1 MTEPLPDNVIR
12 NPNRGFETFLISE
25 IYVPGGT
32 GRYVPNINDLIID
45 YTSGFY
51 RCTAVDYTTGIS
63 VLTRWD
69 PPRQNAIVDSMDV
82 LLGSGPGRASESY
95 RAYLDTSVVP
105 YILALDSRLHLYG
118 TGNRYAKFFR
128 GTDISQTT
136 GQVISQY
143 YDQNQTLLGENI
155 PLETVGLVDATN
167 IAIQTP
173 VVGYTMTQMPDGEV
187 VTVVIYD
194 DAGNVVSVNY
204 VTVKNSTF
212 IRSVDQSLEYIVS
225 IAIDSPYLS
234 PGDPTTIEIPV
245 NMVVDNIPMMG
256 VVTYNSGRVAR
267 IPIDGT
273 KMELLGLENYI
284 ATRAGQTVPVALTY
298 KMGSNEYSY
307 DMVVSVNN
315 HITVPY
321 QIRTAEPDLAYS
333 VRMYAYPE
341 WVDAITGYQ
350 LKFYLT
356 NLEREYVWDV
366 TPYVVAGEGSR
377 AFDPTQYGVLQRVS
391 FMVNLALLDPQF
403 TSYHHVETYEF
414 VLIGPPSE
422 ADDTTWEIGF
432 EPNQAPRYG
441 VSTQA
446 VVEYQSANNWRYD
459 ISMGL
464 STLSEWLAA
473 VYYRTLP
480 LYNTLT
486 EEQPPT
492 PTHFNF
498 RVGTHHEIFPISQW
512 NVLLQMHEGADPGDL
527 VYIEFI
533 RRVSDNDLQLAVAA
547 MPIAGEPAGT

>member
-32 GRYVPNINDLIID
+32 GRYVPNVNDFIID
-45 YTSGFY
+45 YDSGFY
-51 RCTAVDYTTGIS
+51 RCTSVDYTTGIS
-63 VLTRWD
+63 VLQRWD
-69 PPRQNAIVDSMDV
+69 PPRQNNVVDSIDV
-82 LLGSGPGRASESY
+82 LLGAGPGRASESY

-143 YDQNQTLLGENI
+143 YDQSGNMLGENI
-155 PLETVGLVDATN
+155 PLETVGLFDASN

-173 VVGYTMTQMPDGEV
+173 IVAYTMTQLQDGEV

-194 DAGNVVSVNY
+194 DAGNVKSVNY

-212 IRSVDQSLEYIVS
+212 VRSVDQSLEYIVNIS
-225 IAIDSPYLS
+225 IDSPYLD

-267 IPIDGT
+267 IPIDGY

-298 KMGSNEYSY
+298 RIGPNEYSY
-307 DMVVSVNN
+307 NMTVSVNN

-321 QIRTAEPDLAYS
+321 QIRTANPDLAYS
-333 VRMYAYPE
+333 VRMFAYPQ

-356 NLEREYVWDV
+356 NLEREFIWDV
-366 TPYVVAGEGSR
+366 TPYVVAGAGSR
-377 AFDPTQYGVLQRVS
+377 AFDPTQYGTLQRVS
-391 FMVNLALLDPQF
+391 FMVDLSLLDPRF

-414 VLIGPPSE
+414 VLIGPPNE
-422 ADDTTWEIGF
+422 MDTTSWEIGF
-432 EPNQAPRYG
+432 EPNQAARYG
-441 VSTQA
+441 VDLQA
-446 VVEYQSANNWRYD
+446 TVDFQGANNWRYGIACGETD
-459 ISMGL
+459 LTS
-464 STLSEWLAA
+464 WLNR

-480 LYNTLT
+480 LYNNLT
-486 EEQPPT
+486 EEQPPV
-492 PTHFNF
+492 PTHFNL
-498 RVGTHHEIFPISQW
+498 RVGTHQELFPIAQW
-512 NVLLQMHEGADPGDL
+512 NVLLTMHEGAVNGQL

-533 RRVSDNDLQLAVAA
+533 RRVSDNDLQLSVSA
-547 MPIAGEPAGT
+547 MPAMTITGT